1 MSLPVDTLP
10 VAAENGIY
18 GLTLSQACFC
28 LFVCLF
34 VCFSFSLISFR
45 LSACGFRYTD

>member
-28 LFVCLF
+28 LFVC
-34 VCFSFSLISFR
+34 FSFSLISFR